1 MTKCGKDA
9 AKFFTRGGIA
19 GLVWCCAQL
28 VAVAQPPAEVTP
40 LLQIEPLPADV
51 APLPDAAV
59 APQPVGP
66 SSLLDPDLGFQT
78 PGVEQ
83 IPLPPELAGS
93 PTAGELRLDEVLQSV
108 SRTYPLLIAAIQERD
123 IAAGEARSTRGAYD
137 LHIQAENMTGAMGFY
152 ETNRAALRAEQY
164 TLPGG
169 KVWSGYRIGRGSFEP
184 WYQERQT
191 NDGGEFK
198 LGYRQ
203 SLLQGLA
210 IDKRRTAMRKADLS
224 LAAAEPSIDKQ
235 RIYFLEYGAIQYW
248 KWVAAGHWYLIQREM
263 LEIAEEREAA
273 IETRIARGLL
283 PEIESLDN
291 RRLVASRQAKLIQAD
306 RKFRQEAVE
315 LSLYLRDA
323 GGTPIL
329 PGADRLPPFPEPTAP
344 DPEQLPFDLQTAI
357 SFRPEPRY
365 LRLQRQKLEVQLA
378 YARNLT
384 LPEFDALVDASK
396 DVGQPTSSKNDK
408 GPFQLETGLLFA
420 VPLQRR
426 DATGQIR
433 TNEAAIT
440 QVRAQEQYAIERVEA
455 DVRFALTGL
464 QTAYEEYRRA
474 AEGVELTAQM
484 EAAERTKFD
493 LGNSNI
499 LFVNIREQNTADARI
514 LTVDALLEY
523 HVAAAEY
530 RAALGLDAG
539 FAPQR

>member
-191 NDGGEFK
+191 
-198 LGYRQ
+198 
-203 SLLQGLA
+203 
-210 IDKRRTAMRKADLS
+210 
-224 LAAAEPSIDKQ
+224 
-235 RIYFLEYGAIQYW
+235 
-248 KWVAAGHWYLIQREM
+248 
-263 LEIAEEREAA
+263 
-273 IETRIARGLL
+273 
-283 PEIESLDN
+283 
-291 RRLVASRQAKLIQAD
+291 
-306 RKFRQEAVE
+306 
-315 LSLYLRDA
+315 
-323 GGTPIL
+323 
-329 PGADRLPPFPEPTAP
+329 
-344 DPEQLPFDLQTAI
+344 
-357 SFRPEPRY
+357 
-365 LRLQRQKLEVQLA
+365 
-378 YARNLT
+378 
-384 LPEFDALVDASK
+384 
-396 DVGQPTSSKNDK
+396 
-408 GPFQLETGLLFA
+408 
-420 VPLQRR
+420 
-426 DATGQIR
+426 
-433 TNEAAIT
+433 
-440 QVRAQEQYAIERVEA
+440 
-455 DVRFALTGL
+455 
-464 QTAYEEYRRA
+464 
-474 AEGVELTAQM
+474 
-484 EAAERTKFD
+484 
-493 LGNSNI
+493 
-499 LFVNIREQNTADARI
+499 
-514 LTVDALLEY
+514 
-523 HVAAAEY
+523 
-530 RAALGLDAG
+530 
-539 FAPQR
+539 